1 MVGDF
6 SRSERKLWTGATM
19 TNLLDSYLLFRLR
32 TKRDPEAFA
41 RIYDRYVEA
50 IYRFVYLKLPRKED
64 AQDLTAETFT
74 RAWQS
79 MSDGK
84 PVANVRAFLY
94 QIARNLVVDFY
105 RGQKHEPSVD
115 VLVTFEGAG
124 TSPDTERNISESAR
138 LPIQPNG
145 MEPRAELALIFARLA
160 RLKEDYRD
168 VLTLR
173 LIDDLPFSV
182 IGEIL
187 GKNTG
192 HIRVIYH
199 RALKALKEIE

>member
-1 MVGDF
+1 
-6 SRSERKLWTGATM
+6 M
-19 TNLLDSYLLFRLR
+19 TNLFDSYLLFRLR

-41 RIYDRYVEA
+41 RIYDRHVEA

-64 AQDLTAETFT
+64 AQDITSETFT
-74 RAWQS
+74 RAWQHINAE
-79 MSDGK
+79 K
-84 PVANVRAFLY
+84 QVANVRAFLY

-105 RGQKHEPSVD
+105 RSRKQEPSVEE
-115 VLVTFEGAG
+115 LVTFEQAG
-124 TSPDTERNISESAR
+124 TSSDSEGILESVR
-138 LPIQPNG
+138 LPVQANG
-145 MEPRAELALIFARLA
+145 MEPRAELALIFSKLL

-187 GKNTG
+187 GKSAGN
-192 HIRVIYH
+192 IRVIYH